1 MLVHEL
7 VSDGAEST
15 FARSWSIALGI
26 DQAKQWQAVAQ
37 ATALTLVM
45 LILFEGVRIVSNS
58 RWRVPALSHMLCV
71 RLACTPACTSD
82 VSSFEQH
89 VDMLSV
95 HATLFTGEATTRWQL
110 VLTHLKFHSRVST

>member
-26 DQAKQWQAVAQ
+26 DQAKQWQAVVQ

-58 RWRVPALSHMLCV
+58 RWCVPALSRVLCV
-71 RLACTPACTSD
+71 HACTSD
-82 VSSFEQH
+82 GSSHRRFEQH

-95 HATLFTGEATTRWQL
+95 HATLFTGVATTRWQL